1 MSNRTYLVARNSQ
14 KSPFALPAPDL
25 AHVLGRAGGELGELC
40 GKRLFVTG
48 GTGFFGKWLLGS
60 LLKAGSE
67 RKLGLRVAVLSR
79 DPALFLRQ
87 FPEAGALQFVKGRVA
102 DFSPPPERFD
112 YVVHAATETS
122 SVETPAQEEE
132 RVRAMIAGTRRVLDL
147 ARRDGARLLYVSSG
161 AVYGSFVGRRSG
173 AKEDDFEAAQPL
185 FPYAAGK
192 REAEGLCAQ
201 SGLDFVSAR
210 GFAFLGPHLP
220 LDAHFAA
227 GNFLRDALRGGPV
240 IVRGDGTALRS
251 YLHPADLVVWLLRIL
266 LRGRRARAYNVGSD
280 EAVTTAQLARLIA
293 DAVDPSMAVT
303 VQSSQPL
310 GPQNVYLP
318 DISRARTELGLD
330 VWIPLREAIARTVA
344 FHRGTVR

>member
-1 MSNRTYLVARNSQ
+1 M
-14 KSPFALPAPDL
+14 KPFALPACDL
-25 AHVLGRAGGELGELC
+25 AHVLGRADGEWEALR
-40 GKRLFVTG
+40 GKRLLVTG

-60 LLKAGSE
+60 LLEACVE
-67 RKLGLRVAVLSR
+67 RELGLCVTVLSR
-79 DPALFLRQ
+79 DPAPFLWQ
-87 FPEAGALQFVKGRVA
+87 FPEAAALQFMKGDVT
-102 DFSPPPERFD
+102 DFSPPSERFD
-112 YVVHAATETS
+112 YVVHAVTVTS
-122 SVETPAQEEE
+122 SVENPAQEEE

-173 AKEDDFEAAQPL
+173 AKEDDFETAQPL
-185 FPYAAGK
+185 FPYAVGK
-192 REAEGLCAQ
+192 RKAEGLCAE

-266 LRGRRARAYNVGSD
+266 LRGQRERAYNVGSD

-293 DAVDPSMAVT
+293 DAVGPSTAVA
-303 VQSSQPL
+303 VQSSQPP

-330 VWIPLREAIARTVA
+330 VWIPLREAIARTVKFFDA
-344 FHRGTVR
+344 IKHPRDNQ